1 MLRSFPRAQKGYK
14 TKVSYSVTKMVKN
27 DETTILWKICVGTG
41 FCGLKDI
48 FHISF
53 VMERRKIVN
62 MRSFGTAIKAAATL
76 ILYVNV
82 EYRNE
87 AQQRY

>member
-1 MLRSFPRAQKGYK
+1 MCCDPFRAQKGYE
-14 TKVSYSVTKMVKN
+14 TKVSYSATKMVKN
-27 DETTILWKICVGTG
+27 DETPILWKMCVTTG

-62 MRSFGTAIKAAATL
+62 MRSFGTAIHAAATL

-82 EYRNE
+82 EYRTK